1 MIEGPTGPRPLV
13 VTMGD
18 PAGVGPEIIAKGWEA
33 LKTQRQSVL
42 APAPLPFA
50 VLGDAATLAKQGMP
64 VEAVYSA
71 SEAFQV
77 FNRAI
82 PVIDQPVPRPV
93 TAGQP
98 DPANAPMVADWIERA
113 VDMILSGE
121 AAGMV
126 TAPIAKAPMYAA
138 GFRFPGHTEFIAEL
152 TSDMPFIGTRGPVMM
167 LTAQDL
173 RACLVTIHVPID
185 QLPELIT
192 AERVTRIARV
202 VHESMK
208 RDFGIAKPRLAMA
221 GLNPHAGEG
230 GSIGLQETTILRPA
244 AEQLRGEGIDITDPL
259 PADTLF
265 HEEARKRYD
274 AHICL
279 YHDQALIPVKTLDF
293 WGGVNATLGLPIVR
307 TSPDH
312 GTGFDIAGKGVARA
326 DSFIAAVKLASD
338 MAAKRATR

>member
-1 MIEGPTGPRPLV
+1 MMGAQSTGPLIV
-13 VTMGD
+13 SMGD
-18 PAGVGPEIIAKGWEA
+18 PAGVGPEVIAKAWA
-33 LKTQRQSVL
+33 DLRLQRQSIL
-42 APAPLPFA
+42 HPGPLPF
-50 VLGDAATLAKQGMP
+50 VVVGDAGVMARQGMP
-64 VEAVYSA
+64 VEAVYA
-71 SEAFQV
+71 PRDAFSV

-82 PVIDQPVPRPV
+82 PVIDIPAPAPVV
-93 TAGQP
+93 AGKP
-98 DPANAPMVADWIERA
+98 DPANAGAVADWIERA

-121 AAGMV
+121 GSGLV
-126 TAPIAKAPMYAA
+126 TGPIAKAPMYAA

-152 TSDMPFIGTRGPVMM
+152 TADMPFVGTRGPVMM

-173 RACLVTIHVPID
+173 RACLVTIHVPISH
-185 QLPELIT
+185 LPELIT
-192 AERVTRIARV
+192 AERVLRITRVAN
-202 VHESMK
+202 EAMK

-230 GSIGLQETTILRPA
+230 GSIGLEEIETLLPCA
-244 AEQLRGEGIDITDPL
+244 HQLRGEGIDITDPL

-312 GTGFDIAGKGVARA
+312 GTGFDIAGKGIARA
-326 DSFIAAVKLASD
+326 DSFIAAVKLASE